1 MRDSFVHGRV
11 IRSPGPNPAQGLED
25 SSPSFEELFH
35 REYTRLAK
43 ALYVVTR
50 DPEVADDLA
59 QDALV
64 RVYER
69 WEKVRNMRSRVGYL
83 YRVALNLNRSRLLPE
98 AGSGCKSR
106 RPSAGATER
115 GVLVAGWLPARADEG
130 DLRGQRRT
138 HHLDRSHWPYESHH
152 QVRRSTTRCKVVT
165 GWSRYRLHHRIRRPL
180 CDSRGRHCPSAGHE
194 VGRPLRR

>member
-1 MRDSFVHGRV
+1 M

-25 SSPSFEELFH
+25 SSPSFEEFFH

-83 YRVALNLNRSRLLPE
+83 YRVALNLNRSRLLPGGWE
-98 AGSGCKSR
+98 RLQEQATKR
-106 RPSAGATER
+106 RRNRAWGLGRGMAPS
-115 GVLVAGWLPARADEG
+115 
-130 DLRGQRRT
+130 
-138 HHLDRSHWPYESHH
+138 S
-152 QVRRSTTRCKVVT
+152 C
-165 GWSRYRLHHRIRRPL
+165 
-180 CDSRGRHCPSAGHE
+180 
-194 VGRPLRR
+194 